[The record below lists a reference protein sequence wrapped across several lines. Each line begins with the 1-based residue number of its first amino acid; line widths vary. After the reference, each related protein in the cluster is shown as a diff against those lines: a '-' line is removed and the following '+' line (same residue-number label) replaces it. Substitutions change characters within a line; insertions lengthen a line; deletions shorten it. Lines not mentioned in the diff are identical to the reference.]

1 MRSAHDAWNRRRW
14 RKPAKKSLPFRY
26 HAIGVLRGN
35 GVLAV
40 CILFP
45 LLAASTH
52 TTSSA
57 PRKRIVLLGATGSIG
72 ESALRVIAAHPDRL
86 ELVGI
91 AAGRNWQKLAQ
102 IAERHPSLRHV
113 ALYDEAAFHDA
124 RASLAFAAGT
134 RFYVGL
140 GGLCELAQLTQA
152 DLVLVAIVGTTAL
165 EPTLAAIAAGKT
177 IALASKEILVLA
189 GKFVMAA
196 ARERGVSLL
205 PVDSEHNALF
215 QCLERPSS
223 GSGSAQKAGLRPC
236 PARAVKRIFLT
247 ASGGAFR
254 DLPTEALAHVT
265 PADALKHPNWTMGA
279 KITVDSATLAN
290 KGLELIEAQWLFDLA
305 PAQCQAVLHPQSI
318 IHCLVEYADGSLL
331 SQLCP
336 PSMTFPIQHALLYP
350 ERAPGVEPTLD
361 FTKKL
366 SLDFRPIDTARFPM
380 LRLAHE
386 VMLAGGTAPA
396 IYNAAN
402 EVAVAAFLAGQLP
415 FLAIAEVVDKTLQHL
430 PHTDPRSLAEV
441 LDADAKARRV
451 SAGFTAKIST

>member
-1 MRSAHDAWNRRRW
+1 LSN
-14 RKPAKKSLPFRY
+14 P
-26 HAIGVLRGN
+26 I
-35 GVLAV
+35 
-40 CILFP
+40 
-45 LLAASTH
+45 

-72 ESALRVIAAHPDRL
+72 ESALRVIAAHSDRL

-102 IAERHPSLRHV
+102 IAQRHPGVRHV
-113 ALYDEAAFHDA
+113 ALYDETAFGDA
-124 RASLAFAAGT
+124 RASAAFASHTALHA
-134 RFYVGL
+134 GL
-140 GGLCELAQLTQA
+140 GGLCELAQLAEA
-152 DLVLVAIVGTTAL
+152 DRVLVAIVGTTAL

-196 ARERGVSLL
+196 ARERNARCASTGVNGSATGTALL

-215 QCLERPSS
+215 QCLDR
-223 GSGSAQKAGLRPC
+223 GRQ
-236 PARAVKRIFLT
+236 ARSQTGPELQTDRSIKRIFLT

-254 DLPTEALAHVT
+254 DLPSEALARVT
-265 PADALKHPNWTMGA
+265 PADALKHPNWAMGA

-290 KGLELIEAQWLFDLA
+290 KGLELIEAQWLFDFA

-318 IHCLVEYADGSLL
+318 VHCLVEYADGSLL
-331 SQLCP
+331 AQLCP

-350 ERAPGVEPTLD
+350 ERVPGVEPTLD
-361 FTKKL
+361 FAQSL

-386 VMLAGGTAPA
+386 VMRAGGTAPA

-402 EVAVAAFLAGQLP
+402 EVAVAAFLDGQLP

-430 PHTDPRSLAEV
+430 PPTDPRELADV
-441 LDADAKARRV
+441 LAADAEARRV
-451 SAGFTAKIST
+451 AADFTAKIST